1 MKKQSV
7 PSRLMGYKDAH
18 IILIDEATASLDVEN
33 ETMIQTALSRLIK
46 DKTAFIIAHRM
57 RTVAGTDKIVVL
69 ADGVVAEQGTPVE
82 LYKKNGI
89 YARMVDLQ
97 SASGKW
103 KIK

>member
-1 MKKQSV
+1 MEKQSNI
-7 PSRLMGYKDAH
+7 SRLMGYAGKHKYFTYALWFLSATSALIALLPFIYIWK
-18 IILIDEATASLDVEN
+18 IIKEVL
-33 ETMIQTALSRLIK
+33 
-46 DKTAFIIAHRM
+46 IIAHRI
-57 RTVAGTDKIVVL
+57 RTVAGADKIVVL
-69 ADGVVAEQGTPVE
+69 ADGVVAEQGTPGE

>member
-1 MKKQSV
+1 MRKQSV
-7 PSRLMGYKDAH
+7 LSRFMGYKDAH
-18 IILIDEATASLDVEN
+18 IILLDEATASLDVEN

-46 DKTAFIIAHRM
+46 DKTVLIIAHRM
-57 RTVAGTDKIVVL
+57 RTVAGADKIVVL
-69 ADGVVAEQGTPVE
+69 ADGVVAEQGVPDE